1 MLHKDTGLNEYKLR
15 GKLRMALTWSIVVEV
30 GLIVLLVLFFTANK
44 EFKWILLGAAAAY
57 TILFIYM
64 MTAGR
69 KGILKDMLKFS
80 ADYSKVQHKLVKEM
94 NIPYCIM
101 DLNGKVLWMNR
112 QMREI
117 TGEDEDFNKNIAAV
131 FKAITPNVFPDGNET
146 KELRFSFN
154 SRYYRAEIK
163 RVSSFTALYL
173 FDETNIHIYKSKL
186 SEDNFTCAII
196 EIDNYED
203 VIESV
208 EDLSQT
214 FVAGIVEKKINDYFT
229 KNGAF
234 VKKLE
239 KDRYFAVF
247 RYKELKLFQENRFN
261 ILEDVKTVN
270 VGNDMTVTLS
280 IGIGTGGENYNRSYE
295 LAKSALELALG
306 RGGDQAVIRECE
318 KVRYY
323 GGRTQQMERNTR
335 VKVRVTAHAL
345 RRIFESTG
353 KIVIM
358 GHKLP
363 DIDAFGAE
371 IGMYCFAR
379 HLGKEAYIV
388 INDISSSIKPFY
400 DRFIGREDYEAGAF
414 IKSDEAIMKT
424 DANTTVVVVDVN
436 RPDLTDCPEILL
448 RAGNRVVFDHHRTSS
463 EPIKN
468 VVLAYNDSFASS
480 TCEMV
485 TEMMQFGSLDIKLKG
500 FEADAMYA
508 GIVIDTDNF
517 HSKSGPRT
525 FEAAAYLRRNGAD
538 VIRVRKLLR
547 SDLSEYKSVADAVS
561 NAELYRGSFAFA
573 FYIEEGAASPTI
585 GCAKAANQLLDIAGI
600 EASFV
605 MTEYNN
611 KLHISAR
618 SIDEVNVQIIMEKIG
633 GGGHLNI
640 AAAQLE
646 DTNYEEARELLKRT
660 IDKMLAEGEI

>member
-1 MLHKDTGLNEYKLR
+1 MLHKDTGLNEYKLH
-15 GKLRMALTWSIVVEV
+15 GKLRLALTWSILVEI
-30 GLIVLLVLFFTANK
+30 GLLVLLAIFFIDNK
-44 EFKWILLGAAAAY
+44 DFKWIFLIGVGVY
-57 TILFIYM
+57 TCLFIYL
-64 MTAGR
+64 MTAGKR
-69 KGILKDMLKFS
+69 GILKDMLKFS
-80 ADYSKVQHKLVKEM
+80 SDYSQVQHKLIKEM
-94 NIPYCIM
+94 NIAYCIM
-101 DLNGKVLWMNR
+101 ELNGRGLWMNR
-112 QMREI
+112 RMREI
-117 TGEDEDFNKNIAAV
+117 TGEEEYFNKNIATI
-131 FKAITPNVFPDGNET
+131 FKTLTPNVFPKGNEVVEQ
-146 KELRFSFN
+146 KFSYEN
-154 SRYYRAEIK
+154 HCYRAEIK
-163 RVSSFTALYL
+163 KVSSFVALYL
-173 FDETNIHIYKSKL
+173 FDETKIRLYESKL

-203 VIESV
+203 VIESI

-214 FVAGIVEKKINDYFT
+214 FVAGVIEKKINDYFS

-234 VKKLE
+234 IRKLE
-239 KDRYFAVF
+239 KDRYLAVF
-247 RYKELKLFQENRFN
+247 RRRELKVFQENRFK
-261 ILEDVKTVN
+261 ILEDVKTIN

-280 IGIGTGGENYNRSYE
+280 IGIGLDEESYAKSYE

-306 RGGDQAVIRECE
+306 RGGDQAVVRENE
-318 KVRYY
+318 RVQYY

-345 RRIFESTG
+345 RRIFESTE

-358 GHKLP
+358 GHRLP

-388 INDISSSIKPFY
+388 INDISSSVKPFY
-400 DRFIGREDYEAGAF
+400 DRFIGREDYEAGIF
-414 IKSDEAIMKT
+414 IKSDEAITKT
-424 DANTTVVVVDVN
+424 DSKTTVVVVDVN
-436 RPDLTDCPEILL
+436 KPDMTDCPEILF

-480 TCEMV
+480 SCEMV

-500 FEADAMYA
+500 FEADAIYA

-517 HSKSGPRT
+517 HAKSGPRT

-547 SDLSEYKSVADAVS
+547 ADLSEYRSVADAVS
-561 NAELYRGSFAFA
+561 NAELYRDAFAFA
-573 FYIEEGAASPTI
+573 YYKEEGAASPTI

-600 EASFV
+600 KASFV
-605 MTEYNN
+605 MTDYNGR
-611 KLHISAR
+611 LHVSAR

-640 AAAQLE
+640 AAVQLE
-646 DTNYEEARELLKRT
+646 NTTYEEAKSLLKET
-660 IDKMLAEGEI
+660 IDKMLMEGEI